1 MKQDE
6 QISRHFYGCMT
17 DRIAGNQTGIS
28 ILLESIIVNFIS
40 QNNFLLPKAVS
51 EGYPAFF
58 VMGKRSGHVCKNSIL
73 GYGRVLP
80 YNRKYDC
87 DVMAFGKNQTGT

>member
-28 ILLESIIVNFIS
+28 ILLESIIVNLFHRTIFIAKGCFRGIS
-40 QNNFLLPKAVS
+40 RL
-51 EGYPAFF
+51 FF
-58 VMGKRSGHVCKNSIL
+58 NGKKERTCL
-73 GYGRVLP
+73 
-80 YNRKYDC
+80 
-87 DVMAFGKNQTGT
+87 

>member
-28 ILLESIIVNFIS
+28 ILLESIIVNLFHRTIFIA
-40 QNNFLLPKAVS
+40 K
-51 EGYPAFF
+51 GYFRGISRLF
-58 VMGKRSGHVCKNSIL
+58 CTGKKERTCL
-73 GYGRVLP
+73 
-80 YNRKYDC
+80 
-87 DVMAFGKNQTGT
+87 

>member
-28 ILLESIIVNFIS
+28 ILLESIIVNLFHRTIFIAKGCFRGIS
-40 QNNFLLPKAVS
+40 RL
-51 EGYPAFF
+51 F

-87 DVMAFGKNQTGT
+87 DVMASGKNQTGT

>member
-28 ILLESIIVNFIS
+28 ILLESTIINLFHRTI
-40 QNNFLLPKAVS
+40 LLPKAVS
-51 EGYPAFF
+51 EDIPPF
-58 VMGKRSGHVCKNSIL
+58 L
-73 GYGRVLP
+73 
-80 YNRKYDC
+80 
-87 DVMAFGKNQTGT
+87 